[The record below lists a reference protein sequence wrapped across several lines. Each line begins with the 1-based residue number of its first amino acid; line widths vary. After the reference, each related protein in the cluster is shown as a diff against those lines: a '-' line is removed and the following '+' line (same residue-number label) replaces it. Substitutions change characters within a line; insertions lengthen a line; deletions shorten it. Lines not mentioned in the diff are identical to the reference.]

1 MPPGDGVSRRIFLLF
16 CTMMSTIE
24 NVVFETGI
32 HLRIPRRMR
41 PNW

>member
-16 CTMMSTIE
+16 CAMMSTIE
-24 NVVFETGI
+24 NAVLETGI

-41 PNW
+41 TNW